1 MICLPSLLAT
11 VLFFLSVCVLGFG
24 QLELTG
30 RDASIAA
37 DDLSTILHDGLEY
50 AVASV
55 EENRRQAEMS
65 QPAQPK
71 YPASTH
77 ALSSWYRA
85 ARPGLSDSKLLT
97 ALRPRCP

>member
-1 MICLPSLLAT
+1 M
-11 VLFFLSVCVLGFG
+11 LFFLSVCVLGFG

-65 QPAQPK
+65 QQAQPK
-71 YPASTH
+71 FQRTH
-77 ALSSWYRA
+77 VFLVPSCTPRALDHATLPQLIGNCLQRG
-85 ARPGLSDSKLLT
+85 RDS
-97 ALRPRCP
+97 AVS